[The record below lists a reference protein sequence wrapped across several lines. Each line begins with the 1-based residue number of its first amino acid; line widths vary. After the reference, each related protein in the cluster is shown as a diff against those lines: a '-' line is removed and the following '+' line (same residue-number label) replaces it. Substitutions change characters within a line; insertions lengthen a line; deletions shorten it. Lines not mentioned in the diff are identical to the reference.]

1 MADLQ
6 LKIQNLVR
14 LADVANNQLVDI
26 KIVLLQTEGTY
37 KMQISR
43 NVYSISKELKNITHR
58 DME

>member
-37 KMQISR
+37 KMKISR
-43 NVYSISKELKNITHR
+43 DVYNISKELKNITHR

>member
-14 LADVANNQLVDI
+14 LADAANNQLVDI
-26 KIVLLQTEGTY
+26 KIVLLQTRGTY
-37 KMQISR
+37 KMQISGDI
-43 NVYSISKELKNITHR
+43 YSISKELKNITHK